1 MTTRE
6 KIIVGIMILT
16 VIYGVYTLFL
26 SGPASVTPTAS
37 GQKNESVAE
46 LQKFVID
53 VAQKL
58 QKSAPSAAEHYNI
71 EQAGRNWQKDPFLGS
86 VAALTAELERSQPVE
101 LPKSAPEPEEKPN
114 LRYTGFLQMGAKRMA
129 IINGME
135 YEEGEML
142 PVSGY
147 FIRSI
152 SPKSVVI
159 GKIGD
164 SKSHV
169 LPLDEAR

>member
-6 KIIVGIMILT
+6 KIIVGVMILT
-16 VIYGVYTLFL
+16 VMYGGYTLFF
-26 SGPASVTPTAS
+26 SREAITVTSVT
-37 GQKNESVAE
+37 KDESVAD

-58 QKSAPSAAEHYNI
+58 QNTEPSEPELHSL
-71 EQAGRNWQKDPFLGS
+71 EQAGRNWQKDPFLRS
-86 VAALTAELERSQPVE
+86 VAALTAELEKSVPVE
-101 LPKSAPEPEEKPN
+101 APEEKPKPEEKPI
-114 LRYTGFLQMGAKRMA
+114 LRYSGFLQMGAKRMA

-142 PVSGY
+142 PAAGY

-164 SKSHV
+164 AKSHV
-169 LPLDEAR
+169 LPLDETR

>member
-16 VIYGVYTLFL
+16 IIYGAYALFP
-26 SGPASVTPTAS
+26 SGDSAVAPSTR
-37 GQKNESVAE
+37 GKNTESVAD

-58 QKSAPSAAEHYNI
+58 QKSTPSEADQYNI
-71 EQAGRNWQKDPFLGS
+71 EQASTNWQKDPFLRS
-86 VAALTAELERSQPVE
+86 VAPLTAELERPAPVE
-101 LPKSAPEPEEKPN
+101 VPKQAPEPEVKPD
-114 LRYTGFLQMGAKRMA
+114 LRYSGFLQMGVKRMA

-142 PVSGY
+142 PVSGF

-152 SPKSVVI
+152 TPKSVII

-164 SKSHV
+164 GKSHV
-169 LPLDEAR
+169 LPLDETR

>member
-6 KIIVGIMILT
+6 KIIVGVAVLA
-16 VIYGVYTLFL
+16 VIYGAYTLFF
-26 SGPASVTPTAS
+26 STDTGVTTQAVRAEP
-37 GQKNESVAE
+37 VAD

-58 QKSAPSAAEHYNI
+58 QKTQPTEAETQNL
-71 EQAGRNWQKDPFLGS
+71 EQASRNWQKDPFLRS
-86 VAALTAELERSQPVE
+86 VAALTNELERSLPVE
-101 LPKSAPEPEEKPN
+101 VVEKKPAPVEKPN
-114 LRYTGFLQMGAKRMA
+114 LRYSGFLQMGAKRMA

-142 PVSGY
+142 PASGY

-152 SPKSVVI
+152 SPKSVVV

-169 LPLDEAR
+169 LPLDETH

>member
-16 VIYGVYTLFL
+16 IIYGAYTLLF
-26 SGPASVTPTAS
+26 SGAPAVTTPVA
-37 GQKNESVAE
+37 QKESVAD

-53 VAQKL
+53 VAKKL
-58 QKSAPSAAEHYNI
+58 RQTEPSEAQLQSI
-71 EQAGRNWQKDPFLGS
+71 EQAGRNWQKDPFLKS
-86 VAALTAELERSQPVE
+86 VAPLTAELKRSLPEAVPKKAPKPVE
-101 LPKSAPEPEEKPN
+101 KPD
-114 LRYTGFLQMGAKRMA
+114 LHYSGYLQLGAKRMA

-142 PVSGY
+142 PASGY

-152 SPKSVVI
+152 SPKSVVV
-159 GKIGD
+159 GKIGE

-169 LPLDEAR
+169 LPLDETR

>member
-16 VIYGVYTLFL
+16 VIYGAYTLFL
-26 SGPASVTPTAS
+26 SGDSVEVSPAKAS
-37 GQKNESVAE
+37 KSESVAD
-46 LQKFVID
+46 LQKFVVD

-58 QKSAPSAAEHYNI
+58 QKSAPSETDEYNL
-71 EQAGRNWQKDPFLGS
+71 EQASRNWQKDPFLSS
-86 VAALTAELERSQPVE
+86 VAALTAELERPAPVE
-101 LPKSAPEPEEKPN
+101 VPKAAPKPEQKPD
-114 LRYTGFLQMGAKRMA
+114 LKYSGFLQMGAKRMA

-142 PVSGY
+142 PISGF

-152 SPKSVVI
+152 SPKSVVV
-159 GKIGD
+159 GKIGND
-164 SKSHV
+164 KSHV
-169 LPLDEAR
+169 LPLDETR

>member
-16 VIYGVYTLFL
+16 VIYGAYSLLF
-26 SGPASVTPTAS
+26 SGAAQVTTPVA
-37 GQKNESVAE
+37 QKESVAD
-46 LQKFVID
+46 LQKFVIN
-53 VAQKL
+53 VAKKL
-58 QKSAPSAAEHYNI
+58 QQTAPSVTQLHGI
-71 EQAGRNWQKDPFLGS
+71 EQAGRNWQKDPFLES
-86 VAALTAELERSQPVE
+86 VAPLTAELKRSVPVE
-101 LPKSAPEPEEKPN
+101 APKKAPKLVEKKPD
-114 LRYTGFLQMGAKRMA
+114 LHYSGYLQMGAKRMA

-142 PVSGY
+142 PAAGY

-152 SPKSVVI
+152 SPKSVVV
-159 GKIGD
+159 GKIGE

-169 LPLDEAR
+169 LPLDETR

>member
-6 KIIVGIMILT
+6 KVIVGVMILT
-16 VIYGVYTLFL
+16 VIYGGYTLFF
-26 SGPASVTPTAS
+26 SAEPAVTTQTARV
-37 GQKNESVAE
+37 EPVAD

-58 QKSAPSAAEHYNI
+58 QSSQPSETDTHNL
-71 EQAGRNWQKDPFLGS
+71 EQASRNWQKDPFLRS
-86 VAALTAELERSQPVE
+86 VAPLKAELERSLPVE
-101 LPKSAPEPEEKPN
+101 VVKEKPASVETPD
-114 LRYTGFLQMGAKRMA
+114 LRYSGFLQMGAKRMA

-142 PVSGY
+142 PASGY

-152 SPKSVVI
+152 SPKSVVV
-159 GKIGD
+159 GKIGN

-169 LPLDEAR
+169 LPLDETR

>member
-6 KIIVGIMILT
+6 KIIVAIMILT
-16 VIYGVYTLFL
+16 IVYGVYTLFL
-26 SGPASVTPTAS
+26 SGEPAPPSIS
-37 GQKNESVAE
+37 GGQSAPVAD

-58 QKSAPSAAEHYNI
+58 QKTEPSEADQYKV
-71 EQAGRNWQKDPFLGS
+71 EQASRNWQKDPFLRS
-86 VAALTAELERSQPVE
+86 VAALTAELERPAPVE
-101 LPKSAPEPEEKPN
+101 VPKAAPKAEKKPD
-114 LRYTGFLQMGAKRMA
+114 LRYSGFLQMGAKRMA

-152 SPKSVVI
+152 TPKSVVV

-164 SKSHV
+164 AKSHV
-169 LPLDEAR
+169 LPLDESR

>member
-6 KIIVGIMILT
+6 KIIVGVMILT
-16 VIYGVYTLFL
+16 VIYGAYTLFL
-26 SGPASVTPTAS
+26 GGEPTLAPQRANSDASVGDT
-37 GQKNESVAE
+37 
-46 LQKFVID
+46 QKFVID

-58 QKSAPSAAEHYNI
+58 QKSAPSEADQYSL
-71 EQAGRNWQKDPFLGS
+71 EQAGRNWQKDPFLRS
-86 VAALTAELERSQPVE
+86 VAALTAELEPNLPVE
-101 LPKSAPEPEEKPN
+101 VPKEKPKPVEKPD
-114 LRYTGFLQMGAKRMA
+114 LSYSGFLQMGAKRMA

-152 SPKSVVI
+152 TPKSVVI
-159 GKIGD
+159 GKIGA
-164 SKSHV
+164 SISHV
-169 LPLDEAR
+169 LPLDETR